1 MKVQIL
7 WLIVFLAAF
16 VLLGL
21 ARRTGE
27 APAFAAQAQKPLT
40 QDEIL
45 GLVKFGMDSATLA
58 QRIQERGVDFEPT
71 EDYVNSLKSAGA
83 QDVVVQAVIR
93 TSALGQESGPPLTH
107 DRVMRLVRLGMN
119 GAELAARIKGR
130 GLDFEPSDADLEA
143 LRRAGAQEVV
153 IRAIREVKP
162 QPLTRDQVGKLVA
175 GGVPS
180 ERAAMLVKQRGID
193 FVADEQY
200 LDMLRLAGGDDALI
214 AGVRE
219 ASRSVTAQLAVQTSP
234 GAEVFLNGTLQGNA
248 DPQGTFTV
256 RAKPGAYA
264 LKVSLKGK
272 LDFERT
278 VTLTPPQPTKV
289 EARLESPPPE
299 VRVNPKDGLK
309 YVWIPPGTF
318 MMGCSPGDNECGDD
332 ERPAHQVTIT
342 RGFWMG
348 QTPVTVG
355 AYRRFCGATRHQM
368 PRAPNF
374 NNGWANENMPI
385 VNVIWDDAQAYC
397 GWMGG
402 RLPTE
407 AEWEYAGRA
416 GSTDSRYGNMDD
428 IAWYIGNSGNET
440 HDVAQ
445 KRPNGFGLYDMLGNV
460 WQWVNDWDD
469 WNYYHN
475 SPSQDPSGP
484 SAGRHR
490 VLRGGSW
497 DGYPG
502 IVRVSD
508 RGSHGPAWDDYGGF
522 RCRGEAASP

>member
-180 ERAAMLVKQRGID
+180 ER
-193 FVADEQY
+193 
-200 LDMLRLAGGDDALI
+200 
-214 AGVRE
+214 
-219 ASRSVTAQLAVQTSP
+219 
-234 GAEVFLNGTLQGNA
+234 
-248 DPQGTFTV
+248 
-256 RAKPGAYA
+256 
-264 LKVSLKGK
+264 
-272 LDFERT
+272 
-278 VTLTPPQPTKV
+278 
-289 EARLESPPPE
+289 
-299 VRVNPKDGLK
+299 
-309 YVWIPPGTF
+309 
-318 MMGCSPGDNECGDD
+318 
-332 ERPAHQVTIT
+332 
-342 RGFWMG
+342 
-348 QTPVTVG
+348 
-355 AYRRFCGATRHQM
+355 RRHA
-368 PRAPNF
+368 
-374 NNGWANENMPI
+374 
-385 VNVIWDDAQAYC
+385 
-397 GWMGG
+397 
-402 RLPTE
+402 
-407 AEWEYAGRA
+407 
-416 GSTDSRYGNMDD
+416 
-428 IAWYIGNSGNET
+428 
-440 HDVAQ
+440 
-445 KRPNGFGLYDMLGNV
+445 
-460 WQWVNDWDD
+460 
-469 WNYYHN
+469 
-475 SPSQDPSGP
+475 
-484 SAGRHR
+484 
-490 VLRGGSW
+490 
-497 DGYPG
+497 
-502 IVRVSD
+502 
-508 RGSHGPAWDDYGGF
+508 
-522 RCRGEAASP
+522 GEAARH